1 MEESDNNSPESD
13 PSVVNDSTTE
23 NGKVPENS
31 ELKESHMD
39 FEAMQS
45 MIRQMFTAQHEALRT
60 QVENQNLRFEQI
72 LMNQREELE
81 TKINEVKVS
90 VPNSEFKKR
99 APNRSSFLLP
109 FTPIAND
116 ETENSTL
123 AGKNFVTRRT
133 AKFNPTPS
141 PAHSEVSNVFF
152 ASINQSKRRSSIF
165 GKKKERN

>member
-1 MEESDNNSPESD
+1 MEESDNKSPESD
-13 PSVVNDSTTE
+13 PSVVNDSTTG

-31 ELKESHMD
+31 EFKKSHMD

-45 MIRQMFTAQHEALRT
+45 MIRQMFTAQHEAPRT
-60 QVENQNLRFEQI
+60 QVENQNLRCFEQI
-72 LMNQREELE
+72 LKNQREELE

-116 ETENSTL
+116 ETENST
-123 AGKNFVTRRT
+123 F
-133 AKFNPTPS
+133 
-141 PAHSEVSNVFF
+141 
-152 ASINQSKRRSSIF
+152 
-165 GKKKERN
+165 